1 MKNQTHDKSRR
12 AILKGLVS
20 IPVIAIAGFQSTSS
34 FAAML
39 TADDPTAKALSYT
52 DKSTTAG
59 QTCAGCNLY
68 QGGTAASGP
77 CPIVPGKDVA
87 ATGWCKSWVAKV

>member
-20 IPVIAIAGFQSTSS
+20 IPVLAIAGFQSTSY
-34 FAAML
+34 AAML
-39 TADDPTAKALSYT
+39 SADDPTAKALSYM

-59 QTCAGCNLY
+59 QTCSNCQLY
-68 QGGTAASGP
+68 QGGTAANGA
-77 CPIVPGKDVA
+77 CPIFPGKDVA
-87 ATGWCKSWVAKV
+87 AAGWCKSWVAKA